1 MNDNLFDLCR
11 SRKRPRDETVLLTP
25 NPDSARWVVE
35 QWQKRVDGEL
45 LAGGGVGGSAAATE
59 PKLTLSVLNQIV
71 SGLLAPALEQEEAI
85 QRLVERLR
93 ATSLIRYIA
102 SPSIPTT
109 DQKGGAIWYWEQC
122 DVFLIAPDWVP
133 RVRQQFEQVG
143 YTLVEVDEAW
153 WLLQTSALMNK
164 LGPAWE
170 SRL

>member
-11 SRKRPRDETVLLTP
+11 SRMRPRDETVLLTP

-45 LAGGGVGGSAAATE
+45 LAGVGVGGSAAATE
-59 PKLTLSVLNQIV
+59 PK
-71 SGLLAPALEQEEAI
+71 
-85 QRLVERLR
+85 RLR